1 MPGLPLF
8 RRGNE
13 GEAKLILQDILYKVA
28 IRSVHGNTGTVIS
41 DLQIDS
47 RKVTAGSCF
56 IAVKGAAADGHV
68 FIDKA
73 IASGAIA
80 IICETLPANLSEGV
94 TYVEVGNS
102 AEAAGLMS
110 HHFFGAPSAKLKLVG
125 VTGTN
130 GKTTIA
136 TLLFK
141 LFWALGYKCGLIST
155 VQNQIANE
163 IIPATHTTPDAI
175 SLNALLKQMV
185 DSGCE
190 YVFMEVSSHAIHQ
203 HRIAGLQFAGAL
215 FSNITH
221 DHLDYHKTFD
231 EYIRVKK
238 SWFDGLSSAAFAI
251 SNADDKRGAVMLQNT
266 TAKKHFYSLK
276 TMADFKG
283 KILENGLSGLHLVVN
298 DTDVHFRLIGE
309 FNAYNLLAV
318 YGAAICLGEEKNNV
332 LQVLSSLDGAEGR
345 FDYSVSGKE
354 KLIGIVDY
362 AHTPDALLNVLATI
376 KKLKQGH
383 EQVITVVG
391 CGGDRDK
398 TKRPVMAEVA
408 CEYSDKVILT
418 SDNPR
423 SEDPLEILKDMEAGV
438 SVVAKKKVLRIP
450 DRKEAIKT
458 AVALANREDILL
470 IAGKGHEK
478 YQDIKGVKH
487 DFDDKKVLKEMFEL
501 LEK

>member
-1 MPGLPLF
+1 M
-8 RRGNE
+8 
-13 GEAKLILQDILYKVA
+13 ILQDLLYKVSL
-28 IRSVHGNTGTVIS
+28 RSVKGNTHVAVNALS
-41 DLQIDS
+41 IDS
-47 RKVTAGSCF
+47 RKVKPGSCF
-56 IAVKGAAADGHV
+56 IALRGSTTDGQEYIESAIAKGATTIV
-68 FIDKA
+68 
-73 IASGAIA
+73 
-80 IICETLPANLSEGV
+80 CESLPAQTNEGV
-94 TYVEVGNS
+94 TYVHVENA
-102 AEAAGLMS
+102 AEAAGYMS
-110 HHFFGAPSAKLKLVG
+110 HNFYGEPSIQLKLVG

-136 TLLFK
+136 TLLWK
-141 LFWALGYKCGLIST
+141 LFTALGYKCGLVST
-155 VQNQIANE
+155 VQNQVGDKIIA
-163 IIPATHTTPDAI
+163 ATHTTPDAVTI
-175 SLNALLKQMV
+175 NALLKQMV
-185 DSGCE
+185 DAGCE
-190 YVFMEVSSHAIHQ
+190 FVFMECSSHAIHQ
-203 HRIAGLQFAGAL
+203 SRITGLQFQGAL

-238 SWFDGLSSAAFAI
+238 SWFDKLPASAFAL

-266 TAKKHFYSLK
+266 NAKKYFYSLK

-283 KILENGLSGLHLVVN
+283 KILDNSLEGLHMTVN
-298 DTDVHFRLIGE
+298 EKEVFFRLIGE

-318 YGAAICLGEEKNNV
+318 YGTAVCMGEDKDKV

-345 FDYSVSGKE
+345 FDYMVSIKE
-354 KLIGIVDY
+354 KIKGIVDY

-376 KKLKQGH
+376 KNLRQGN
-383 EQVITVVG
+383 EQIITVVG

-398 TKRPVMAEVA
+398 TKRPIMAEVA

-423 SEDPLEILKDMEAGV
+423 SEDPLEILKDMQAGV
-438 SVVAKKKVLRIP
+438 NAVTKKKVISIA

-458 AVALANREDILL
+458 AVSLANNNDIVL

-487 DFDDKKVLKEMFEL
+487 DFDDKKILNEMFEL